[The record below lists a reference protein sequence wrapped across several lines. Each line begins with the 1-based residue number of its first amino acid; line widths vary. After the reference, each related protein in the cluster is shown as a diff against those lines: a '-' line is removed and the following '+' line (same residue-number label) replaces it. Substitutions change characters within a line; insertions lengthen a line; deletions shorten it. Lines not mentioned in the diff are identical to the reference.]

1 MQPNETAAGETI
13 VGLTSAEVEER
24 RARGEG
30 ETGAQSATKSVGAIL
45 RENICNLFNAL
56 NFAIAIILFAVG
68 AVDGFSAA
76 DLAAAAALAS
86 PLIAVLMASM
96 VGVSYRRG
104 NPMPSHCMKTPARW
118 GGRASVTSFR
128 AIPTGAAW

>member
-45 RENICNLFNAL
+45 REKICNLFNAL

-68 AVDGFSAA
+68 AVDGFSAE
-76 DLAAAAALAS
+76 
-86 PLIAVLMASM
+86 
-96 VGVSYRRG
+96 
-104 NPMPSHCMKTPARW
+104 T
-118 GGRASVTSFR
+118 
-128 AIPTGAAW
+128 